1 MLVSSILSF
10 FVGIAVAAP
19 STHYAKRDLAAFQ
32 SAFGAVSDATNA
44 FDTAVK
50 AVSTPADVNNNLADL
65 TAKSNAIVST
75 LTSGTTTVNAQPALS
90 LTDAVS
96 LLSLSSTLATAV
108 NTTIDDLI
116 AKKPLV
122 DAATPPQTSFVLT
135 QLQSVKTAAQTFIAA
150 VVAKVP
156 DSVKSIANTQAQSVI
171 TALNRGITAY
181 GGSV

>member
-1 MLVSSILSF
+1 MLVSSFLTFLIGTAL
-10 FVGIAVAAP
+10 AAP
-19 STHYAKRDLAAFQ
+19 STNYAKRDLAAFQ
-32 SAFGAVSDATNA
+32 SAFGAISDATNT
-44 FDTAVK
+44 FDAAVK
-50 AVSTPADVNNNLADL
+50 AVSSPADVNTNLPDL
-65 TAKSNAIVST
+65 TTKSNAITSA
-75 LTSGTTTVNAQPALS
+75 LSSGTTTVNAQPVLS

-135 QLQSVKTAAQTFIAA
+135 QLQNVKSGSTTFIAA

-156 DSVKSIANTQAQSVI
+156 DSVKSIANNQAQSVI
-171 TALNRGITAY
+171 TALNRGIAAY
-181 GGSV
+181 GG